1 MQASVSRYPIRLL
14 FDSGESLR
22 GELVRHLAPL
32 TVFALMN
39 RMPID
44 GRIARMGEDIIYW
57 PTDITLGAEKLK
69 SDFKSGDMAFM
80 PSNSAVSLFL
90 KDSKLAKPIIP
101 IGRIIDDVAALSG
114 LKIGATVK
122 MQLE

>member
-1 MQASVSRYPIRLL
+1 
-14 FDSGESLR
+14 
-22 GELVRHLAPL
+22 
-32 TVFALMN
+32 
-39 RMPID
+39 
-44 GRIARMGEDIIYW
+44 MGEELIYW

-90 KDSKLAKPIIP
+90 KNSKLAKPIIP
-101 IGRIIDDVAALSG
+101 IGRIIDDVAGLSG
-114 LKIGATVK
+114 LKIGATVR